1 MLILLAS
8 LLLQAPDSAAIAR
21 AARHFEQTD
30 GQAFIVM
37 HNGRMVHEQYRAGGS
52 RNSRQL
58 LASGSKSLVG
68 LAAVAAEADGLLQLS
83 ATAARYLPQWQND
96 ARKSR
101 ITLRQL
107 LSLESGLESGNPGT
121 GCGGPGSGWQN
132 ALAAGTFAEPGTA
145 FRYGPYPFL
154 VVGQVIETVQQRSF
168 AEYLESRVLVPIGVT
183 VEWRLR
189 CADGKP
195 QLAGG
200 AAMTARDWA
209 TLGEFI
215 RLGGVHNGRR
225 LLPDSAV
232 HALFRPS
239 SVNAAYGLSWWLA
252 GATVQAQPALG
263 LEGADGASPTR
274 PRRRQGAGILRGRR
288 QPPAPA
294 NGSSLPAWM
303 PPDVVM
309 AAGAGKQR
317 LYVIPSRGLVVVR
330 MGPVRGGRQFTDL
343 AFLGALFGPAS

>member
-8 LLLQAPDSAAIAR
+8 LLLQAPDSAALAR
-21 AARHFEQTD
+21 AARHFEETD
-30 GQAFIVM
+30 GQALIVM
-37 HNGRMVHEQYRAGGS
+37 HAGRVVHEQYRAGGS
-52 RNSRQL
+52 RNTRQL

-68 LAAVAAEADGLLQLS
+68 LAAVAAEADGLVQLS
-83 ATAARYLPQWQND
+83 APAARYLKD
-96 ARKSR
+96 AL
-101 ITLRQL
+101 T
-107 LSLESGLESGNPGT
+107 
-121 GCGGPGSGWQN
+121 
-132 ALAAGTFAEPGTA
+132 AGTFAEPGTA
-145 FRYGPYPFL
+145 FRYGPFPFL
-154 VVGQVIETVQQRSF
+154 VVGQVIETVQPRSF
-168 AEYLESRVLVPIGVT
+168 AEYLETRLLAPLGVT

-209 TLGEFI
+209 TRGEFI

-232 HALFRPS
+232 RALFRPS
-239 SVNAAYGLSWWLA
+239 SVNPAHGLSWWLA

-263 LEGADGASPTR
+263 LEGAGATGADR

-288 QPPAPA
+288 RNPAPTA
-294 NGSSLPAWM
+294 STELPDWM
-303 PPDVVM
+303 PADVVM

-317 LYVIPSRGLVVVR
+317 LYIIPSRGLVVVR

-343 AFLGALFGPAS
+343 AFLRALLGPAT